1 MRLKLD
7 ENLPSEL
14 ARLFIEAGHDA
25 VTVLDQDIGGA
36 TDAIVASVCL
46 SEGRAIVTMDT
57 HFADIRGYPPHLYPG
72 ISSVSTGHPDPRPC
86 AGDWRQTPPNIVGGS
101 ASRSA
106 MDRGRFQGLRKR
118 LTQ

>member
-7 ENLPSEL
+7 ENLPGEL

-25 VTVLDQDIGGA
+25 VTILDQEIGGA
-36 TDAIVASVCL
+36 TDAIVASACL

-72 ISSVSTGHPDPRPC
+72 IVVFRLDS
-86 AGDWRQTPPNIVGGS
+86 QTRDHVLAVGARLLPTLSKEVLQGRLWIVED
-101 ASRSA
+101 SRV
-106 MDRGRFQGLRKR
+106 RVRR
-118 LTQ
+118 

>member
-36 TDAIVASVCL
+36 TDAIVASACL

-57 HFADIRGYPPHLYPG
+57 HFADIRGYPPHLYSG
-72 ISSVSTGHPDPRPC
+72 IVVFRLDSQTPRPC
-86 AGDWRQTPPNIVGGS
+86 AGSWRQTPPNIVGGS
-101 ASRSA
+101 ASGSA
-106 MDRGRFQGLRKR
+106 MDRGRFQGPRKG

>member
-36 TDAIVASVCL
+36 TDAIVASACL

-57 HFADIRGYPPHLYPG
+57 HFADIRGYPPHLYSG
-72 ISSVSTGHPDPRPC
+72 IVVFRLDS
-86 AGDWRQTPPNIVGGS
+86 QTRDHVLAIGARLLPTLSEEVLQGRLWIVEE
-101 ASRSA
+101 SRVRVRS
-106 MDRGRFQGLRKR
+106 
-118 LTQ
+118 

>member
-72 ISSVSTGHPDPRPC
+72 IVVFRLDI
-86 AGDWRQTPPNIVGGS
+86 QTRDHVLAIGARLLPTLLEEVLQGRLWIVED
-101 ASRSA
+101 SRVCV
-106 MDRGRFQGLRKR
+106 RG
-118 LTQ
+118 

>member
-1 MRLKLD
+1 MRLRLV

-36 TDAIVASVCL
+36 TDAIVVSACL

-57 HFADIRGYPPHLYPG
+57 HFADIRGYPSHLYPG
-72 ISSVSTGHPDPRPC
+72 IVVFRLDS
-86 AGDWRQTPPNIVGGS
+86 QTRDHVLAVGARLLPTLSEEVLQGRLWIVEE
-101 ASRSA
+101 SRVRVRS
-106 MDRGRFQGLRKR
+106 
-118 LTQ
+118 

>member
-36 TDAIVASVCL
+36 TDAIVASACL

-57 HFADIRGYPPHLYPG
+57 HFADIRGYPPHLYSG
-72 ISSVSTGHPDPRPC
+72 IVVFRLDS
-86 AGDWRQTPPNIVGGS
+86 QTRDHVLAVGARLLPTLSEEVLQGRLWIVED
-101 ASRSA
+101 SRVRV
-106 MDRGRFQGLRKR
+106 RG
-118 LTQ
+118 